1 MNIYK
6 HLVASGCSFSLTRT
20 PKLPNESKGWPYW
33 VAQGLNAQEHNTA
46 MGSQGNDLIARKAIH
61 KVVELLDSG
70 VAPEEIL
77 VGIVWSGADRK
88 DFYSSEVPAD
98 FPVNESGW
106 IKNPEQFVEG
116 NQTQGGWVIM
126 SSGWMHQYS
135 KVWYEHFYDEVG
147 AHINTYERIHWTQ
160 SYLKSV
166 GVNYFMTTYMSNV
179 IDYMNTPANSD
190 HTEFF
195 YTCKDDPNIAWMH
208 NSIDWTHFL
217 PVSSYSAW
225 CAANHS
231 DFEDFY
237 DHPHDYHAEN
247 FSNQVILPFVHDIA
261 KN

>member
-1 MNIYK
+1 MSPTEKTPDECKSWAYW
-6 HLVASGCSFSLTRT
+6 LSESLDVQ
-20 PKLPNESKGWPYW
+20 L
-33 VAQGLNAQEHNTA
+33 HNTA
-46 MGSQGNDLIARKAIH
+46 MGSQGNDLIARKVIH

-116 NQTQGGWVIM
+116 DQTQGGWVIM

-135 KVWYEHFYDEVG
+135 KIWYENFYDEVG

-166 GVNYFMTTYMSNV
+166 GVQYFMTTYMSNV
-179 IDYMNTPANSD
+179 INYMNNPAHGTPSK
-190 HTEFF
+190 F
-195 YTCKDDPNIAWMH
+195 YQTCRQDPNIQWMH
-208 NSIDWTHFL
+208 DHIDWQCFL
-217 PVSSYSAW
+217 PVQSYSAW
-225 CAANHS
+225 CDVHYD
-231 DFEDFY
+231 DFVNFY
-237 DHPHDYHAEN
+237 DHPQEPHARAFVEKVVVPHV
-247 FSNQVILPFVHDIA
+247 QEKILQGEPQ
-261 KN
+261 